1 MWIIFR
7 DPVTPFMHLDK
18 YVVAIVSDD
27 DILAY
32 QAMLHTALGGRLIE
46 LNLSAWFL
54 QPMVVSKDDIEY
66 FARRYSPWEVILP
79 GTNK

>member
-1 MWIIFR
+1 
-7 DPVTPFMHLDK
+7 MHLDK